1 VKLASA
7 LLSGAFLALAAAPA
21 LAQGADRE
29 TRLATFAALPDW
41 EGQWLLENNTT
52 NIGGIGE
59 AGLARRQGDTN
70 APTVNNALFGFGAP
84 WNEEGRKRQAEARAK
99 SPGRKADGWG
109 FPLMMNSAAPLQFV
123 IAPEAVVVINAYR
136 DLRIIR
142 TDGKGHPPLDDL
154 WPTTWGDSVGHWEGD
169 TLVVDTIMV
178 RNPNAYFHGAPPLS
192 DDAHYAE
199 RIRMDEDG
207 MLAVEMTITDPTTL
221 SQPWTTK
228 FRFQPAEGFDRMFYD
243 SYDGDRTGFD
253 GEMNTIEP
261 TAVE

>member
-1 VKLASA
+1 MRPARASA
-7 LLSGAFLALAAAPA
+7 LALLLALCGTPT
-21 LAQGADRE
+21 LAQGIDRE
-29 TRLATFAALPDW
+29 TRVAALAELPNW

-59 AGLARRQGDTN
+59 ASLARRQGDTN
-70 APTVNNALFGFGAP
+70 APVVVNALFGFTAP
-84 WNEEGRKRQAEARAK
+84 WNDVGRARMAEARAK
-99 SPGRKADGWG
+99 SSGRKADGWG
-109 FPLMMNSAAPLQFV
+109 FPVMMNAASPLQFV
-123 IAPEAVVVINAYR
+123 VAPEAVVMINAYR

-142 TDGKGHPPLDDL
+142 TDGKGHPPPDDL

-178 RNPNAYFHGAPPLS
+178 RNPNDYFHGAPPLS
-192 DDAHYAE
+192 EEAHYEE

-221 SQPWTTK
+221 TQPWTTK
-228 FRFQPAEGFDRMFYD
+228 FRFEPAEGFDRLLYD

-253 GEMNTIEP
+253 GEYNTIEP